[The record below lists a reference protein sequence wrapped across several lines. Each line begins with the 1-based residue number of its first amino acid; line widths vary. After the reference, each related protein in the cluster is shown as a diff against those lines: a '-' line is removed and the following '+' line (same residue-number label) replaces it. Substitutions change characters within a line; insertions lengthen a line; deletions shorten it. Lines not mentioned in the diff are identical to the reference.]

1 MHPAPKTLWAF
12 AFLIA
17 IVGAWIFFHFQPA
30 AWAMYFQMPGL
41 PIGLVCGWIYDRA
54 THGSSPFNPAIL
66 VVGLTILVNAF
77 VYYLIFNLLLFF
89 RTKYKK

>member
-30 AWAMYFQMPGL
+30 AWAMYF
-41 PIGLVCGWIYDRA
+41 
-54 THGSSPFNPAIL
+54 
-66 VVGLTILVNAF
+66 
-77 VYYLIFNLLLFF
+77 
-89 RTKYKK
+89 